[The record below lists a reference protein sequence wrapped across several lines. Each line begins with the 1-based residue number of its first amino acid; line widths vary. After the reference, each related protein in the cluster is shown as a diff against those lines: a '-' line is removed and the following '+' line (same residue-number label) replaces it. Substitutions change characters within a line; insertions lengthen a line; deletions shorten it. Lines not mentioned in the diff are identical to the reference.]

1 MESLTI
7 CGFPYY
13 EFADRDMAYTLGSAF
28 YGIYFLVSFPMFLRI
43 DEDESKALTR
53 WSQVF
58 WEAMGSGMLVL
69 CLLDFVR
76 LALGIDFSMKVGG
89 HSIAA

>member
-1 MESLTI
+1 
-7 CGFPYY
+7 
-13 EFADRDMAYTLGSAF
+13 MAYTLGSAF

-43 DEDESKALTR
+43 DEDNHGGGYKMPM
-53 WSQVF
+53 SQVF

-76 LALGIDFSMKVGG
+76 VYLGIPFQMKVPGMK
-89 HSIAA
+89 